1 METALLK
8 RSRNLWDTIVASLLC
23 LIILF
28 SQLRQGQVLAVLAT
42 CLLFYVSFL
51 RFTMRRHAVSSAGL
65 VWCLLWVFMIVYL
78 VRPAYVDDVETKIE
92 LSWLFIGLIML
103 MIALM
108 NSGYTTVS
116 TSALYDT
123 ALVGALLAIISM
135 ITKSTL
141 GGLVS
146 TPYAGT
152 RYFGGFDGPNEMGAF
167 YVLALSLML
176 AEHLLRRRVHFVWAK
191 AGVFLIAIIS
201 TWSRSAFGAL
211 CVMYGLCFCS
221 VYFQERRVSE
231 RAKVVVLFLL
241 LSTLIAHI
249 FVYIALPQYN
259 IIRRSAGDRGYLM
272 EITRAIVRQRPIW
285 GHGLGSY
292 WFLGDGTNATP
303 HSEYLLFII
312 SG

>member
-167 YVLALSLML
+167 YVLALSLTVG
-176 AEHLLRRRVHFVWAK
+176 R
-191 AGVFLIAIIS
+191 
-201 TWSRSAFGAL
+201 
-211 CVMYGLCFCS
+211 
-221 VYFQERRVSE
+221 
-231 RAKVVVLFLL
+231 
-241 LSTLIAHI
+241 
-249 FVYIALPQYN
+249 
-259 IIRRSAGDRGYLM
+259 
-272 EITRAIVRQRPIW
+272 RQRPQRTAYKGRLICPKEK
-285 GHGLGSY
+285 S
-292 WFLGDGTNATP
+292 P
-303 HSEYLLFII
+303 V
-312 SG
+312 